1 MSSFRSRLRSQVR
14 DLETLSQSEGETRY
28 AVYLFGRNDEVED
41 LVYRVADQTPGMEFL
56 SLVLTRGKSL
66 TFDTG
71 LVP

>member
-1 MSSFRSRLRSQVR
+1 
-14 DLETLSQSEGETRY
+14 
-28 AVYLFGRNDEVED
+28 VED